1 MPYRRTLRLQTAL
14 FAWHQ
19 LELLAPAADWS
30 PAYEVDSPRL
40 LIPEE
45 AQVELDLGDRRV
57 HADPLLG
64 VWLLPGQPYRVR
76 QPLRHQHSS
85 LLVMGGALPRRRAGP
100 LRLDAAWR
108 LRLQALGG
116 SAQADMQQVEAALA
130 AGPAGTGMQKPP
142 LATEST
148 HAAVERARAFLA
160 ARFAENDSLAA
171 IGQAAA
177 CSPYQL
183 ARLFRRHTGRSLHG
197 HRTAL
202 RLAEALR
209 RLEQGE
215 AHLGRLAADLGFA
228 SHSHFSAVC
237 RAVLGR
243 SPAAMRTILTARR
256 AR

>member
-1 MPYRRTLRLQTAL
+1 
-14 FAWHQ
+14 
-19 LELLAPAADWS
+19 
-30 PAYEVDSPRL
+30 V
-40 LIPEE
+40 
-45 AQVELDLGDRRV
+45 
-57 HADPLLG
+57 
-64 VWLLPGQPYRVR
+64 
-76 QPLRHQHSS
+76 
-85 LLVMGGALPRRRAGP
+85 
-100 LRLDAAWR
+100 
-108 LRLQALGG
+108 
-116 SAQADMQQVEAALA
+116 QQVEAALA
-130 AGPAGTGMQKPP
+130 ADPGSPATNVVSAVAEP
-142 LATEST
+142 T

-215 AHLGRLAADLGFA
+215 AHLGHLAADLGFA